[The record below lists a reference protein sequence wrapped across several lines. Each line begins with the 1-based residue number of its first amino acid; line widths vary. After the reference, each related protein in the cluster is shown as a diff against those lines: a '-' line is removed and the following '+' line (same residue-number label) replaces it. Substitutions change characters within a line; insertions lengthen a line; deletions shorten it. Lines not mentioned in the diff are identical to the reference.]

1 MVARSLITA
10 SLMLALSA
18 GGAFAQAAAPASP
31 APAATPAPMG
41 GSMSKKP
48 RTAQSVECSSKA
60 TAQGLHGKPR
70 KQFMKSCKSG
80 KA

>member
-1 MVARSLITA
+1 MISRSLMTTA
-10 SLMLALSA
+10 LVLVLSTGAAL
-18 GGAFAQAAAPASP
+18 AQAAAPAAP
-31 APAATPAPMG
+31 APAPAS
-41 GSMSKKP
+41 GSMGKKP
-48 RTAQSVECSSKA
+48 RTAQSIECSSKA